1 MPRIAKPLSPEVE
14 VAMFSAK
21 EIEAGAAAV
30 SPFDPA
36 VQRCPFGFY
45 GKLHG
50 ESPVYRD
57 PQSGF
62 WMITRYDLLKQA
74 AMDVATF
81 SSFFDMRRPDPSA
94 PPTPEELYMKE
105 HGWLV
110 QDFLTQADPP
120 VHTRY
125 RALVNR
131 IFTPVRV
138 KAMRPYVEALID
150 ELIARFSDRGAC
162 DFAVEFAVPFPMT
175 VIADQLGVPRA
186 DGDKFKFW
194 SDTMISTLGL
204 MLSPEQKLEAA
215 KHIVAFHHYLNA
227 RFEEAKRD
235 KPDTIIGD
243 LVRAELDDPETGARL
258 LDTMELLSISQQ
270 LLVAGNET
278 TSSSLVKGMKFLCE
292 NPALADELRAD
303 PALIANFI
311 DEMLRFDSPVQNIF
325 RQTTCDVEIGG
336 VTIPARAIVLLTYG
350 AANRDEAKFPRA
362 DKLDI
367 RRENAKMH
375 VAFGSGIHHCVGAPL
390 ARANMVL
397 AFGKLLEKL
406 ADIRIDA
413 TAPTPQYVPNIVVR
427 GLDGLSITFRKR
439 V

>member
-1 MPRIAKPLSPEVE
+1 MYSSEELQ
-14 VAMFSAK
+14 
-21 EIEAGAAAV
+21 AGAAAV
-30 SPFDPA
+30 TPFDPA

-45 GKLHG
+45 AKLQA

-62 WMITRYDLLKQA
+62 WMIARYDLLKQA
-74 AMDVATF
+74 AADVATF
-81 SSFFDMRRPDPSA
+81 SSFFDMRKPDPSA

-150 ELIARFSDRGAC
+150 ELMAKFIDKGRC
-162 DFAVEFAVPFPMT
+162 DFAREFAVPFPMT

-186 DGDKFKFW
+186 DGAKFKFW

-204 MLSPEQKLEAA
+204 MLTPAQKLEAA
-215 KHIVAFHHYLNA
+215 KHIVEFHHYLVA
-227 RFEEAKRD
+227 RFEEARAAS
-235 KPDTIIGD
+235 PDTIIRD
-243 LVRAELDDPETGARL
+243 LVRAELDDPETGPRPL
-258 LDTMELLSISQQ
+258 STMELLSISQQ

-278 TSSSLVKGMKFLCE
+278 TSSSLMKGLRLLIDR
-292 NPALADELRAD
+292 PDVADELRAD
-303 PALIANFI
+303 PSLIPNFVE
-311 DEMLRFDSPVQNIF
+311 EMLRIDSPVQNIF
-325 RQTTCDVEIGG
+325 RKTTRDVELGG
-336 VTIPARAIVLLTYG
+336 VTIPARSIVLLTYG
-350 AANRDEAKFPRA
+350 AANRDEAKFPNA
-362 DKLDI
+362 DRLDI

-390 ARANMVL
+390 AKANMIL
-397 AFGKLLEKL
+397 AFGKLL
-406 ADIRIDA
+406 AQMDA
-413 TAPTPQYVPNIVVR
+413 IALDPAAPAPAHVPNIIVR
-427 GLDGLSITFRKR
+427 GLDGLSITFKR
-439 V
+439 RSL

>member
-1 MPRIAKPLSPEVE
+1 MVSQQD
-14 VAMFSAK
+14 MQ
-21 EIEAGAAAV
+21 AGAAAV

-45 GKLHG
+45 ARLHA
-50 ESPVYRD
+50 ESPVYQD

-74 AMDVATF
+74 AADVATF
-81 SSFFDMRRPDPSA
+81 SSHFDMRKPDPAA
-94 PPTPEELYMKE
+94 PHTPEETYMKE

-110 QDFLTQADPP
+110 QDFLSQADPP

-131 IFTPVRV
+131 IFTPLRV

-150 ELIARFSDRGAC
+150 ELIARFIDKGGC
-162 DFAVEFAVPFPMT
+162 DFAREFAVPFPMT

-186 DGDKFKFW
+186 DSGKFKFW

-204 MLSPEQKLEAA
+204 MLTPDEKLEAA
-215 KHIVAFHHYLNA
+215 KHIVEFHHYLAA
-227 RFEEAKRD
+227 RFEEARRD
-235 KPDTIIGD
+235 RPDTIIGD
-243 LVRAELDDPETGARL
+243 LVATELDDPDSGPRPL
-258 LDTMELLSISQQ
+258 STMELLSISQQ

-278 TSSSLVKGMKFLCE
+278 TSSSLTKGMKLLCE
-292 NPALADELRAD
+292 SPALADELRAE
-303 PALIANFI
+303 PSLIPNFV

-325 RQTTCDVEIGG
+325 RQTTRAVEVGG
-336 VTIPARAIVLLTYG
+336 VTIPERAIVLLTYG
-350 AANRDEAKFPRA
+350 AANRDEAKFPHA
-362 DKLDI
+362 DRLDV
-367 RRENAKMH
+367 RRQNAKMH

-397 AFGKLLEKL
+397 AFEKLL
-406 ADIRIDA
+406 AAIDDIRVDA
-413 TAPTPQYVPNIVVR
+413 AAPVPQYVPNIIVR
-427 GLDGLSITFRKR
+427 GLDGLSITFKKR
-439 V
+439 T

>member
-1 MPRIAKPLSPEVE
+1 
-14 VAMFSAK
+14 MFSEQ
-21 EIEAGAAAV
+21 EIQAGAASV
-30 SPFDPA
+30 SPFDAA

-45 GKLHG
+45 ARLHA
-50 ESPVYRD
+50 EQPVYQD

-62 WMITRYDLLKQA
+62 WMITCYDLLKQA
-74 AMDVATF
+74 AADVATF
-81 SSFFDMRRPDPSA
+81 SSFFDMRKPDPNA
-94 PPTPEELYMKE
+94 PPTPEECYMKE

-131 IFTPVRV
+131 LFTPLRV

-150 ELIARFSDRGAC
+150 ELIARFVNRARC
-162 DFAVEFAVPFPMT
+162 DFAKEFAVPFPMT

-186 DGDKFKFW
+186 DGEKFKFW

-215 KHIVAFHHYLNA
+215 KHIVTFHHYLAA
-227 RFEEAKRD
+227 RFAEAERD
-235 KPDTIIGD
+235 RPDTIIGD
-243 LVRAELDDPETGARL
+243 LVQAELDDPETGPRL
-258 LDTMELLSISQQ
+258 LSTPELLSITQQ

-292 NPALADELRAD
+292 KPALAAELRAE
-303 PALIANFI
+303 PALIPNFVE
-311 DEMLRFDSPVQNIF
+311 EMLRFDSPVQNIF
-325 RQTTCDVEIGG
+325 RQTTRPVEIGG
-336 VTIPARAIVLLTYG
+336 VTIPERAIVLLTYG
-350 AANRDEAKFPRA
+350 AANRDEAKFSQPDA
-362 DKLDI
+362 FDV

-397 AFGKLLEKL
+397 AFGKLLAAMDDL
-406 ADIRIDA
+406 RIDPA
-413 TAPTPQYVPNIVVR
+413 APEPQYVPNIVVR
-427 GLDGLSITFRKR
+427 ALDGLSITFSGR